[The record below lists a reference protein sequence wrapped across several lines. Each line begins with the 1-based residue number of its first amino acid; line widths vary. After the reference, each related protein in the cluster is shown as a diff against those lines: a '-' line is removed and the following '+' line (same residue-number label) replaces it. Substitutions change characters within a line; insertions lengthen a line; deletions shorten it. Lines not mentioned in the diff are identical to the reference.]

1 MKNKK
6 IFKTLSALCAAL
18 VLMMGLSVTAFAQG
32 TEELPAED
40 ATNDSN
46 VVVEETED
54 SPALTPDGNAALVD
68 DFGDNKQLITVTTKA
83 GNYFYILI
91 DRANEDKETAVHFL
105 NQVDEADLMAL
116 ADDGEPATCSCTTR
130 CQAGAVN
137 MNCEICAS
145 DMTACA
151 GPEPEPEPEETPAAE
166 ETEPAPEEESG
177 GMGGLLIVLLIAALA
192 GGGAFYYIK
201 FIKNKPKTKGD
212 TDLDDYDYGEDEEP
226 AGEEDLDEDA
236 EEEMD
241 DEFTMDAEPEDEKL

>member
-116 ADDGEPATCSCTTR
+116 MEDGQTT
-130 CQAGAVN
+130 Q
-137 MNCEICAS
+137 
-145 DMTACA
+145 
-151 GPEPEPEPEETPAAE
+151 EPEPETPEETPE
-166 ETEPAPEEESG
+166 PEEPAQKPAG
-177 GMGGLLIVLLIAALA
+177 LNPAILLAVLALMG
-192 GGGAFYYIK
+192 GGGAFAYFK
-201 FIKNKPKTKGD
+201 LVKSRPKTKGND
-212 TDLDDYDYGEDEEP
+212 NLDDYDYGEDDTDQE
-226 AGEEDLDEDA
+226 DEDSWET
-236 EEEMD
+236 EES
-241 DEFTMDAEPEDEKL
+241 DEPDADGGGDEESEDKTV